1 MRHFLHLGSSKS
13 LPKHGLLQ
21 VMVSQKPHHMMSGKG
36 LMSGFGFAGVHKK
49 DIGSM
54 KSISGAGM
62 RKQIAPL
69 RFKM

>member
-1 MRHFLHLGSSKS
+1 MRHFLHLGQSKS

-21 VMVSQKPHHMMSGKG
+21 VMIAQKPHHMMRGQG

-49 DIGSM
+49 DIGSFR
-54 KSISGAGM
+54 GAGA
-62 RKQIAPL
+62 KKTIAPL